1 MFITR
6 SQVAID
12 AAGGDQYLMIQMAA
26 QRTREILQGAEP
38 EITPVDEEKAGSTA
52 IREIEAGLYTIE
64 DYENRSM

>member
-1 MFITR
+1 
-6 SQVAID
+6 
-12 AAGGDQYLMIQMAA
+12 MIQMAA